1 MFGGNRLVDTKYLKK
16 FENICIF
23 IKRKN
28 GGVQS
33 QVLIGHVV
41 LITILELCFGDY
53 LLDQN
58 RR

>member
-1 MFGGNRLVDTKYLKK
+1 MSM
-16 FENICIF
+16 
-23 IKRKN
+23 KRKN

-33 QVLIGHVV
+33 QVLIGNVV
-41 LITILELCFGDY
+41 LITILELCFGDS